1 MTATVPSPRARTAVK
16 GPRGAEFQAMV
27 DSWLATDLD
36 SWTRRVVARH
46 FDPETGSPYWLARA
60 AELDFD
66 PRDITR
72 YEELPAFGPF
82 PLGELRSRDPEDLVP
97 RDVPRPLV
105 GRIYESGGTTG
116 LPCRVFYTPEMIC
129 HRSVWRRWSFVTEGF
144 EPGRTWLQATP
155 TGPHLIG
162 HGAEELS
169 EYYGCLVHAIDMDP
183 RWVKRLIRDN
193 RLADVVAYTDH
204 VMAQIVDCLESQ
216 RIDHLNTTPALLSA
230 LLARRPDLVRQLRGV
245 RLSGTQ
251 CSTAQYRDF
260 AEAVDGPVGLSY
272 GNTFGNSAGLPPE
285 DGGATMP
292 YVPNYPQVTTTV
304 VHPDDWRNELPVGTR
319 GRVRLTILHDDLFLP
334 NVLER
339 DQATCWNPPGR
350 WPSPGLA
357 NVAPLHISRNAP
369 EGLY

>member
-1 MTATVPSPRARTAVK
+1 MI
-16 GPRGAEFQAMV
+16 

-36 SWTRRVVARH
+36 AWTRRVVARN
-46 FDPETGSPYWLARA
+46 FAPETGSPYWLARA
-60 AELDFD
+60 TELDFD

-72 YEELPAFGPF
+72 YDQLPAFGPF
-82 PLGELRSRDPEDLVP
+82 RLDALRSGRSEDVVP
-97 RDVPRPLV
+97 RDIPRPLV

-116 LPCRVFYTPEMIC
+116 LPCRVFYTPEMIR
-129 HRSVWRRWSFVTEGF
+129 HRGAWRRWSFVIEGF

-162 HGAEELS
+162 HGMTELS
-169 EYYGCLVHAIDMDP
+169 ELYGCLVHAIDMDS

-204 VMAQIVDCLESQ
+204 VVEQIVDCLETQ
-216 RIDHLNTTPALLSA
+216 HIDHLNTTPALLSA
-230 LLARRPDLVRQLRGV
+230 LIARRPDLVRQVRGV

-251 CSTAQYRDF
+251 VSQAQYREF
-260 AEAVDGPVGLSY
+260 VEAVDGPVGLSY
-272 GNTFGNSAGLPPE
+272 GNTFGSSAGLPPE
-285 DGGATMP
+285 DDGATMP

-304 VHPDDWRNELPVGTR
+304 VDPDDWRTVLPVGAR

-334 NVLER
+334 NLLER

-350 WPSPGLA
+350 WPSPGVA